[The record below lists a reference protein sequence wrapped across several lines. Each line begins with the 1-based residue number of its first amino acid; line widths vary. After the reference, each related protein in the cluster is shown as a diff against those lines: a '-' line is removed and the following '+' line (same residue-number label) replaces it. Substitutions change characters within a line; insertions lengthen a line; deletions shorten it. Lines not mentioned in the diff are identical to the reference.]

1 MGAIPIPPTIYYDLG
16 GFNVQKDLYIPDGTV
31 TDEILKQLIWD
42 EVLPTARQMLT
53 AWEPE
58 SRINEPTL
66 LTIHKHTYRSHPAWQ
81 SSRYPE
87 QSMVY
92 YEVVFRSSLHKA
104 SKLMYKR
111 FLNCPNPAPV
121 DIISYNYKDVD
132 TTTGLL
138 R

>member
-1 MGAIPIPPTIYYDLG
+1 M
-16 GFNVQKDLYIPDGTV
+16 QKDLYIPDGPV
-31 TDEILKQLIWD
+31 TDEILKQLIWN

-66 LTIHKHTYRSHPAWQ
+66 LTIHKHTYRS
-81 SSRYPE
+81 SLYPE
-87 QSMVY
+87 QSLVY